1 MIFSRRTRRPARALG
16 TGLASIALLAL
27 VVGCE
32 RGDAK
37 SSKQAPAAPTQTVI
51 VVEVPQRTVSV
62 GADFVA
68 RTEAVPTV
76 EIRARVSG
84 MLEQVR
90 FREGSEVKQGQTL
103 FVIQQEEYKASLQ
116 TARAQ
121 LAKAEADLLRAK
133 DTSVVERFRASL
145 DQAKADLGKDRAD
158 VARYR
163 PLVEQQAIPKQ
174 DLDTALSRE
183 QGSAAGVT
191 AAEATL
197 KDAILAQR
205 TAIQLAEAAV
215 ESGKAAVTQAEL
227 NVKYTT
233 IESPITGI
241 ISKLAVDTGNLVGR
255 GEPTLLATV
264 SAIDPIF
271 ADFALTE
278 ADYLRLVKRI
288 PGLGRGEVPRNQ
300 PATLELIL
308 SDGTVFPQKG
318 RPTFV
323 DRAVDQKTGTIQVR
337 AEFPNPQ
344 RVLRPGQFGRVRA
357 VTEEVPD
364 AILVPQVA
372 VQDLQGAKTVMVVG
386 EDSKVAMRTVTLRQP
401 YQDFYIVSAG
411 LKPGERVI
419 VEGLQKVRPG
429 LVVKAELKPA
439 ADGKPAMGSAPSPA
453 AQPAAPTS
461 PPSPAAKPKS
471 GS

>member
-84 MLEQVR
+84 MLEQVQ
-90 FREGSEVKQGQTL
+90 FREGSEVKKGQTL

-133 DTSVVERFRASL
+133 DTSVVDRFRASL

-183 QGSAAGVT
+183 QASAAGVA

-205 TAIQLAEAAV
+205 TAVQLAEAAV
-215 ESGKAAVTQAEL
+215 ESGKAAVTQADL

-233 IESPITGI
+233 IESPINGI
-241 ISKLAVDTGNLVGR
+241 ISKLAVDTGNLVGK

-271 ADFALTE
+271 ADFAITE

-288 PGLGRGEVPRNQ
+288 PGLGRGEVPRDR

-318 RPTFV
+318 RPIFV
-323 DRAVDQKTGTIQVR
+323 DRAIDQKTGTIQVR

-344 RVLRPGQFGRVRA
+344 RVLRAGQFGRVRA
-357 VTEEVPD
+357 VTEEVPN

-386 EDSKVAMRTVTLRQP
+386 EDGKVAMRTLTLRQP
-401 YQDFYIVSAG
+401 YQDFYIVAAG
-411 LKPGERVI
+411 INPGERVI
-419 VEGLQKVRPG
+419 VEGIQKVRPG
-429 LVVKAELKPA
+429 AVVKAELKPA
-439 ADGKPAMGSAPSPA
+439 QPASTPPA
-453 AQPAAPTS
+453 AAPAAP
-461 PPSPAAKPKS
+461 PASKPKS

>member
-1 MIFSRRTRRPARALG
+1 MTRWQLTRRLEVQLRAC
-16 TGLASIALLAL
+16 LAGMVLLTL
-27 VVGCE
+27 VVGCG
-32 RGDAK
+32 RDDAK
-37 SSKQAPAAPTQTVI
+37 SSKQAPATPTQTVI

-133 DTSVVERFRASL
+133 DASVVDRARASL
-145 DQAKADLGKDRAD
+145 DQAKADLGKDQAD

-183 QGSAAGVT
+183 QASAAGVVAGE
-191 AAEATL
+191 AAL
-197 KDAILAQR
+197 KDSILVQR

-241 ISKLAVDTGNLVGR
+241 ISKLAVDTGNLVGK

-271 ADFALTE
+271 ADFAITE
-278 ADYLRLVKRI
+278 ADYLRLIKRI
-288 PGLGRGEVPRNQ
+288 PGLGRGEVPRDRA
-300 PATLELIL
+300 PTLELVL
-308 SDGTVFPQKG
+308 SDGSTFPQKG
-318 RPTFV
+318 RPIFV
-323 DRAVDQKTGTIQVR
+323 DRAIDQKTGTIQVR

-357 VTEEVPD
+357 ITEEVPD

-372 VQDLQGAKTVMVVG
+372 VQDLQGAKTAMVVG
-386 EDSKVAMRTVTLRQP
+386 EDNKVAMRTLTLRQP
-401 YQDFYIVSAG
+401 YQDFYIVTAG
-411 LKPGERVI
+411 LKAGERVI

-429 LVVKAELKPA
+429 IVVKAELRPA
-439 ADGKPAMGSAPSPA
+439 ADGMPAP
-453 AQPAAPTS
+453 AQPAPAP
-461 PPSPAAKPKS
+461 PAAAPAAPPASKPKS